1 MKKHRYKIS
10 FLVTALIYVGFF
22 LLLFDIDKKHLILF
36 PSSTKD
42 TISLSFSQFVSKT
55 TLPSTNIAP
64 IQKEQLV
71 EEKPQPKPEKKE
83 QLVEEKLQPKPEK
96 IEKKELLVTKKDL
109 RDKAFIKKKIPR
121 SHKKTIKK
129 SKPS

>member
-10 FLVTALIYVGFF
+10 FLVTALIYIGFF
-22 LLLFDIDKKHLILF
+22 LLLFDTDKKYLILS

-42 TISLSFSQFVSKT
+42 TMGLSFSQFVSKT

-64 IQKEQLV
+64 IQ
-71 EEKPQPKPEKKE
+71 KE

-109 RDKAFIKKKIPR
+109 RDKAIIKKKIPR
-121 SHKKTIKK
+121 SHKKTI
-129 SKPS
+129 